1 MTPASTLTQAYAAFD
16 AINRTDPNTFTWQG
30 EDWPRELFLATKLT
44 EWVLTLEPA
53 ASEPLQ
59 LAARCQHIGRWQIP
73 RRDYPE
79 GRIGYLTWRKALA
92 HHHADMASGILHELH
107 YDDNTIEQV
116 QAILLKR
123 GIKQDADVQVMENAL
138 CLVFLQYQ
146 FESFRLANE
155 EKIVDIIRKS
165 LLKMDQTGRQHALG
179 LDYSPEGRRIINEA
193 LAGL

>member
-1 MTPASTLTQAYAAFD
+1 MTPASPLTQANAAFD

-30 EDWPRELFLATKLT
+30 KDWPRELFLAEKLT
-44 EWVLTLEPA
+44 EWVLILEPA

-92 HHHADMASGILHELH
+92 HHHADTASTLLRQLD
-107 YDDNTIEQV
+107 YDDHRIERV

-146 FESFRLANE
+146 FESFRQENE
-155 EKIVDIIRKS
+155 EKIVNIIQKS
-165 LLKMDQTGRQHALG
+165 LLKMDEAGRQRALK
-179 LDYSPEGRRIINEA
+179 LDYSPEGRAVIDEA
-193 LAGL
+193 LSGL